1 MCYKQTMLFDM
12 VDLLHVFYRDKPQ
25 KIQKEKEQ
33 W

>member
-1 MCYKQTMLFDM
+1 MSFET

-33 W
+33 R